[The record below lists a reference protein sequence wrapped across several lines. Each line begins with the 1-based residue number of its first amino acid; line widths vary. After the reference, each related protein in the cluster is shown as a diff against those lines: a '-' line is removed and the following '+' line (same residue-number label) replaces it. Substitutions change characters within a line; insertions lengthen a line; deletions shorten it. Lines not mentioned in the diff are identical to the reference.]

1 MILIGVLVVFFIA
14 FIVIVN
20 LLDNRSLNG
29 IKAKNVGHGQYGTAR
44 WATKSEIRRTFSS
57 LPFEPEKWRQGK
69 DLPTVQGTIIGCR
82 GGKNTIA
89 LVDTGDVH
97 TLMVGAAGVG
107 KTSFFLYPNLELA
120 CASGMS
126 FLQTDTKGDVASAI
140 LSPHFSFCYKK
151 EPSIIDSSIHYFS
164 FISTVSHY
172 FKNFCQVFR
181 LLTVFIIHVN
191 MIFSLII
198 N

>member
-1 MILIGVLVVFFIA
+1 MILIGALVVFFIA

-107 KTSFFLYPNLELA
+107 KTSFFLYPNLGA
-120 CASGMS
+120 TR
-126 FLQTDTKGDVASAI
+126 FRTITVPYTNTDVKTK
-140 LSPHFSFCYKK
+140 
-151 EPSIIDSSIHYFS
+151 
-164 FISTVSHY
+164 
-172 FKNFCQVFR
+172 Q
-181 LLTVFIIHVN
+181 
-191 MIFSLII
+191 
-198 N
+198 